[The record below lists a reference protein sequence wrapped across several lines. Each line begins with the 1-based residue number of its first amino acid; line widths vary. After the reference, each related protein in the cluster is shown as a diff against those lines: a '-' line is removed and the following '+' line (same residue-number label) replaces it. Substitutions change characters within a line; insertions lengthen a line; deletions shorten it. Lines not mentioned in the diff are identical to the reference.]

1 MKRIQFLLVSSIML
15 CAPACACPPSVAPHV
30 NVDVQLSGDKTD
42 DTNAATTTSS
52 DVSEPD
58 LGGTPTTGNIS
69 EPGAKITG
77 NVSMPNSDGKAT
89 GINITV
95 KSPPNFPTS
104 PTASPPK

>member
-1 MKRIQFLLVSSIML
+1 MKRIQLLLISSIML

-42 DTNAATTTSS
+42 DTNATTSP

-58 LGGTPTTGNIS
+58 LGGTPTTGNVS

-77 NVSMPNSDGKAT
+77 NVSEPSADGKAT

-95 KSPPNFPTS
+95 KSPNFPTS